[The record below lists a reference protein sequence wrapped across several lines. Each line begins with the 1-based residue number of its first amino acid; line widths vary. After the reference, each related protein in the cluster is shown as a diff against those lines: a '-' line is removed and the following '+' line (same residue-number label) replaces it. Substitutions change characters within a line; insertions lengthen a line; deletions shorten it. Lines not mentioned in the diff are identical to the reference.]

1 MVAVWADLAPAFA
14 FSLTDLNSE
23 FKGFQPPTP
32 PIPPDTQPKQDPQIT
47 LIQQALV
54 NLYNGS
60 ATARALIDQ
69 GFTKKITI
77 YFCPDA
83 NNSFAFPGANII
95 SINPAIV
102 NNLVWMGV
110 DGTLHK
116 EILEDTVIH
125 ELVHAIT
132 GRDDYTDSAFGKTA
146 YNAANYNFPGPTQYV
161 ANQVMLELGRG
172 PGFRQAGYLATV
184 DPGSLYPF
192 RFDLSY
198 TEGNLVSGAVMLN
211 GSPNGDVSQNTFSYL
226 GDTLYGTALNS
237 DLARN
242 KNLLVIGDSRN
253 NQIKG
258 NVGNDSDWGGYQTAR
273 PVGLSSGRP

>member
-1 MVAVWADLAPAFA
+1 
-14 FSLTDLNSE
+14 
-23 FKGFQPPTP
+23 
-32 PIPPDTQPKQDPQIT
+32 
-47 LIQQALV
+47 
-54 NLYNGS
+54 
-60 ATARALIDQ
+60 
-69 GFTKKITI
+69 
-77 YFCPDA
+77 
-83 NNSFAFPGANII
+83 
-95 SINPAIV
+95 
-102 NNLVWMGV
+102 
-110 DGTLHK
+110 
-116 EILEDTVIH
+116 
-125 ELVHAIT
+125 
-132 GRDDYTDSAFGKTA
+132 
-146 YNAANYNFPGPTQYV
+146 
-161 ANQVMLELGRG
+161 MLELDRG

-237 DLARN
+237 DPARN